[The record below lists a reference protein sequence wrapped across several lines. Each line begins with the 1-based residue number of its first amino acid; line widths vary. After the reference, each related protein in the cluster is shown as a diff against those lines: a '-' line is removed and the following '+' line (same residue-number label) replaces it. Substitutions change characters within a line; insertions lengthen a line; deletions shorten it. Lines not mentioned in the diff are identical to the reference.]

1 MNQHTF
7 DVLELSRILDELL
20 EYCVTAPGVHHLA
33 GDGPRL
39 TEEGV
44 ALLHRQVNQ
53 WRGILEEGQ
62 DPFSGAPGFDPE
74 EVLSR
79 LSREGTVLEGGE
91 LAGIRLLAGAAR
103 KVVKAIQGSDEAED
117 LKAVVL
123 DAPDVSETTKAIGSV
138 LDSDGEVKDS
148 AVPALKSLRQTLA
161 RSRRSLQ
168 KEALRLIQD
177 PNHRHIWTSDQP
189 VIRDGRIVLPLA
201 ANHQGAVKGIV
212 HEQSSTGQTVYIE
225 PFDLVEINN
234 RVRSTL
240 DEIAAEVQRI
250 LRELSDRVRRDI
262 PALRHLFA
270 LLGEVDA
277 INARGRY
284 GRIHDYLFPDL
295 GPRIELRGAR
305 HPLLGSQAVPID
317 VLFDEE
323 KRVLIIT
330 GPNTGGKTVALKT
343 VGILA
348 LMNQFGIPLPVHPKS
363 LLPIFDGVYAD
374 IGDEQSISQSLS
386 TFSGHMTNIA
396 AILSA
401 AGSRSLVLLDELG
414 AGTDPEEGSA
424 LAMAILD
431 RLRGAGA
438 WVLVSSHHTA
448 LKHYAYREE
457 SCINASV
464 DFDEERLVPTYRLR
478 LGIPGESHAI
488 RIAGRTGI
496 PADVTESAGAYVR
509 EGQTEG
515 TRLIN
520 ALTSQKAAVEQLQ
533 QELER
538 EQRALRQE
546 GERLS
551 AEAERLSGREQELLH
566 RERQALEGFLSEARR
581 KIERTVQEVT
591 ESRRSPSV
599 AEAREVVQEV
609 NSALQERQRQ
619 LKAREEAGK
628 EEAKEHSFAPGDEV
642 RMKSTGVKGYLKER
656 AGNKSWHVQTSS
668 LRFVVKESELI
679 PEPGSG
685 KSPTGGRVHVEAPKE
700 TVPFQLDIRGERLD
714 AALKKVRQQLDAALV
729 SGTSGFSIVHGKGNG
744 VLQQAVRSFLR
755 EHRDMLDYEYAP
767 PDQGGHG
774 KTVVHLKALS

>member
-7 DVLELSRILDELL
+7 DVLELSRILNELL
-20 EYCVTAPGVHHLA
+20 EYCATTPGVHHLA

-39 TEEGV
+39 TEESV
-44 ALLHRQVNQ
+44 SLLHRQVDQ
-53 WRGILEEGQ
+53 WRDIVEEGQ
-62 DPFSGAPGFDPE
+62 DLFSGAPSFDPE
-74 EVLSR
+74 EILSR
-79 LSREGTVLEGGE
+79 LSREGTVLEGAQ
-91 LAGIRLLAGAAR
+91 LAGIRLLAAAAR
-103 KVVKAIQGSDEAED
+103 KVFKAIRGADEAEE
-117 LKAVVL
+117 LKAL
-123 DAPDVSETTKAIGSV
+123 IQDAPDLSETTKAIGSV

-161 RSRRSLQ
+161 RSRRALH
-168 KEALRLIQD
+168 KEAQRLIQD
-177 PNHRHIWTSDQP
+177 PARRHIWTSDQP

-201 ANHQGAVKGIV
+201 ANHQGTVKGIV

-234 RVRSTL
+234 RIRTTL
-240 DEIAAEVQRI
+240 DEIAAEVQRV

-262 PALRHLFA
+262 PELRHLFG

-277 INARGRY
+277 INARARY

-305 HPLLGSQAVPID
+305 HPLLGSGAVPID
-317 VLFDEE
+317 VLFDDQ
-323 KRVLIIT
+323 KRLLIIT

-343 VGILA
+343 VGLLA
-348 LMNQFGIPLPVHPKS
+348 LMNQFGIPLPVLPKS
-363 LLPIFDGVYAD
+363 RLPVFDGVYAD

-386 TFSGHMTNIA
+386 TFSGHMTTIA
-396 AILSA
+396 AILKA
-401 AGSRSLVLLDELG
+401 ADSRSLVLLDELG

-496 PADVTESAGAYVR
+496 PSDVTDSAGKYVR

-546 GERLS
+546 GDRLS

-566 RERQALEGFLSEARR
+566 RERQALEGFLAEARR
-581 KIERTVQEVT
+581 KIERTVQEVS
-591 ESRRSPSV
+591 ESRRNPAVS
-599 AEAREVVQEV
+599 EAREVVEEV
-609 NSALQERQRQ
+609 SSALEERQRQ
-619 LKAREEAGK
+619 LHAREEAG
-628 EEAKEHSFAPGDEV
+628 AKEAQEHRFAPGDAV
-642 RMKSTGVKGYLKER
+642 RMKSTGVRGYLKER
-656 AGNKSWHVQTSS
+656 AGSKSWYVQTSS

-679 PEPGSG
+679 PDPASQGPPS
-685 KSPTGGRVHVEAPKE
+685 GGRVHVEAPRE
-700 TVPFQLDIRGERLD
+700 AVPFQLDIRGERLD
-714 AALKKVRQQLDAALV
+714 AALKKVRQHLDAALV
-729 SGTSGFSIVHGKGNG
+729 SGSSGFSIVHGKGNG
-744 VLQQAVRSFLR
+744 VLQQGVRQFLQ
-755 EHRDMLDYEYAP
+755 EQKDMLEYEYAP